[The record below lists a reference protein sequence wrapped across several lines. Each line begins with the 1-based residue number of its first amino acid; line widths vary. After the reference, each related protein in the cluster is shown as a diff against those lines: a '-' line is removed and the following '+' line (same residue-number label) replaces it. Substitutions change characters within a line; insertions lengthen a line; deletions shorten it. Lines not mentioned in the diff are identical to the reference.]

1 VADPPR
7 LRAAAHALCALALA
21 VPLWLA
27 GITIARAVAFASY
40 PYALDREE
48 GFVALQGLA
57 LATGTTI
64 YPDIAQG
71 PPWLVGNYPPLH
83 PALAAVA
90 VKAGA
95 DPLAAGRGV
104 ALLGIV
110 LLAGG
115 LAWAGAQM
123 GGRWAAV
130 AAPVLCL
137 STWDAM
143 SWAPYARVDFLALG
157 LGAVALAAGLD
168 RTRKGMAALCGV
180 CVMAAFLAKQ
190 TALAVPA
197 ALVIAGLLRP
207 EDRREALRFGAV
219 LMAAGG
225 AAVLALV
232 LLTGGEFWRHTVTYN
247 RNAVEGAQILVWL
260 RHLARFHGGVLAAL
274 GVAGVAAWRWR
285 LLEATHARVLA
296 CYVGLAAATLLA
308 TAKAGAAE
316 NYLLEFHA
324 ASSLAI
330 AAVAAKALR
339 EMPAVAIAIAV
350 PLLATLPG
358 PFPAWRRPQMMTREL
373 WPDAAIEEAHAAAVL
388 RLRAA
393 KGPVLCEDPVLAHRA
408 GHPVAFQP
416 FIMSQLARE
425 GRWDAAPLLH
435 EIAIS
440 RYGLIATSQ
449 NLAEEGFLWGFTP
462 EMREAVLARYR
473 LTGAVQ
479 LSPRERMFLYE
490 PKP

>member
-1 VADPPR
+1 MAESPR
-7 LRAAAHALCALALA
+7 LRAAALALFALALV

-27 GITIARAVAFASY
+27 GITVARAAAFIGY

-48 GFVALQGLA
+48 GFVALQGIA
-57 LATGTTI
+57 LARGETI

-115 LAWAGAQM
+115 LAWAGARM

-137 STWDAM
+137 SAWDVM

-168 RTRKGMAALCGV
+168 RTRRGMAALCGA
-180 CVMAAFLAKQ
+180 CVVAAFLAKQ
-190 TALAVPA
+190 TALVVPA
-197 ALVIAGLLRP
+197 ALVLAGIMRA
-207 EDRREALRFGAV
+207 EDRREALRFGGV

-247 RNAVEGAQILVWL
+247 RNTAEAAQVLVWL
-260 RHLARFHGGVLAAL
+260 RHLARFHWGVLLTLGAA
-274 GVAGVAAWRWR
+274 GAVAWRWR
-285 LLEATHARVLA
+285 LLEAAHARVLA
-296 CYVGLAAATLLA
+296 WYVGLAALSILA

-316 NYLLEFHA
+316 NYLIEFHA
-324 ASSLAI
+324 AASLAI
-330 AAVAAKALR
+330 AVVAAKALAAL
-339 EMPAVAIAIAV
+339 PAGAIGIAA
-350 PLLATLPG
+350 PLLAMLLG

-373 WPDAAIEEAHAAAVL
+373 WPIAAVEEAHAAAVL

-393 KGPVLCEDPVLAHRA
+393 KGPVLCEDPVLAFRA
-408 GHPVAFQP
+408 GHEVAFQP

-425 GRWDAAPLLH
+425 GRWDPAPFIH
-435 EIAIS
+435 DIAIS
-440 RYGLIATSQ
+440 RYDLIATSQ

-462 EMREAVLARYR
+462 EMRDAILARYA
-473 LTGAVQ
+473 LVGAVQ
-479 LSPRERMFLYE
+479 LGPRERLFLYE